1 MKKLFSYP
9 HTFALEA
16 GGEIK
21 GLQIV
26 YHTYGKLNE
35 AKDNVVWVCHALTAN
50 SDVFSWWPGVVGE
63 NDVINPEEHFVVC
76 ANIIGSPYGSTC
88 AVDYEFPL
96 VTIKDMVQAHILL
109 RKHLQIE
116 SIHLLMGGSMGG
128 YQVLEW
134 ALTEPEIIKNN
145 FVIAT
150 AAAESPWGIAI
161 HTTQRMAIE
170 ADANKGLATAR
181 GIGML
186 MYRNFHTY
194 SITQSETDIS
204 KLNDFKAESYVRYQ
218 GDKLVK
224 RFTPEC
230 YYALTRS
237 MDSHNIARG
246 RTQRVEDALQMIC
259 QRTLIIGI
267 TSDLIC
273 TPQTQKLLAENIP
286 NNVFVEMESE
296 YGHDGFLIEKQKIS
310 SALKNF
316 LKEPK

>member
-21 GLQIV
+21 NLQV
-26 YHTYGKLNE
+26 AYHTYGELNE
-35 AKDNVVWVCHALTAN
+35 AKDNVIWVCHALTAN
-50 SDVFSWWPGVVGE
+50 SDVFDWWSGVVGE
-63 NDVINPEEHFVVC
+63 NEVINPEKYFIIC

-88 AVDYEFPL
+88 ATDFEFPL
-96 VTIKDMVQAHILL
+96 VTIKDMVKAHILL
-109 RKHLQIE
+109 RKYLNIE

-145 FVIAT
+145 FVIAGMAT
-150 AAAESPWGIAI
+150 ESPWGIAV

-170 ADANKGLATAR
+170 ADPKKGLATAR

-186 MYRNFHTY
+186 MYRNFNTY
-194 SITQSETDIS
+194 AKTQTDSDVS
-204 KLNDFKAESYVRYQ
+204 KVNDFKAESYIRYQ
-218 GDKLVK
+218 GEKLVN

-246 RTQRVEDALQMIC
+246 RTKKVEDALKMIS
-259 QRTLIIGI
+259 QKTLIIGI
-267 TSDLIC
+267 STDLLC
-273 TPQTQKLLAENIP
+273 TPETQQILSDNIP
-286 NNVFVEMESE
+286 NNMFIEINSE
-296 YGHDGFLIEKQKIS
+296 YGHDGFLVEKEKIS
-310 SALKNF
+310 KALNIF
-316 LKEPK
+316 LSDIK